1 MWIVFD
7 QQKGQM
13 SKIVLRDEYTEQ
25 TYKNLRNNASDASH
39 T

>member
-1 MWIVFD
+1 MLILFD

-13 SKIVLRDEYTEQ
+13 SKIVLCDEYTEQ
-25 TYKNLRNNASDASH
+25 TYTNLRNNASNVSH